1 MPWYHINLDGDQEG
15 PFQFQELAERFQSK
29 QIDIDTFVWHGKK
42 VKEWSKIVDVPGLQ
56 QKLNR
61 PIKPKDSRGSVV
73 DLFTERKSS
82 TRSRAGTVPDFARM
96 ASTESLGQGP
106 GDTKNSQSLKE
117 FRDSLKNTNQDDLI
131 KQLWMHKRSSSL
143 KQAPEAN
150 NSAVGERMVQI
161 ANLLVKTQDELE
173 RQKKENEIILN
184 ENREHK
190 SKMAELESRLKK
202 EVSSKQTL
210 RKQWKKAQSE
220 YESEIKQYQ
229 SQLDIFFA
237 AETELNDL
245 VMANVNIDT
254 MQIDQDAFASSTP
267 WLGTLGGIGG
277 GQFGYAESVFSDDK
291 SIQINLSYVE

>member
-1 MPWYHINLDGDQEG
+1 MPWYHINVDGNQEG
-15 PFQFQELAERFQSK
+15 PFQFADLAGRFQSK
-29 QIDIDTFVWHGKK
+29 QIDADTFVWHGKK
-42 VKEWSKIVDVPGLQ
+42 VKEWSKIGDVPGLQ

-61 PIKPKDSRGSVV
+61 PLKQKLNSRGSVV
-73 DLFTERKSS
+73 DLNFPERKTS
-82 TRSRAGTVPDFARM
+82 TRSRAGTVPLQNVSRY
-96 ASTESLGQGP
+96 S
-106 GDTKNSQSLKE
+106 
-117 FRDSLKNTNQDDLI
+117 
-131 KQLWMHKRSSSL
+131 RSRTVQ
-143 KQAPEAN
+143 KHRRY
-150 NSAVGERMVQI
+150 NSAMGERMVQI

-184 ENREHK
+184 ENREQK
-190 SKMAELESRLKK
+190 SKMADLESKLKK
-202 EVSSKQTL
+202 EMQSKQTL

-237 AETELNDL
+237 AETELND
-245 VMANVNIDT
+245 V
-254 MQIDQDAFASSTP
+254 FASPTP